1 MDSIIEEMGRDVLD
15 LRNTAPHRNTLRRW
29 ATHLREVVQPQL
41 DELEQLKASAAAA
54 PAASAKPARKA
65 VSA

>member
-1 MDSIIEEMGRDVLD
+1 MDSIIEEMSREILD
-15 LRNTAPHRNTLRRW
+15 LRNTTPHRNMLRRW

-41 DELEQLKASAAAA
+41 DELEMLKAA
-54 PAASAKPARKA
+54 PVPASKAARKA

>member
-1 MDSIIEEMGRDVLD
+1 MATDSIIEEMSRDVLD
-15 LRNTAPHRNTLRRW
+15 LRHTTPHPNKLRRW

-41 DELEQLKASAAAA
+41 DELEQLKTAQVAV
-54 PAASAKPARKA
+54 SAKAGRKA